1 MGPLLC
7 LPPYIM
13 PFPAFDLNMILP
25 LALFILTYLLLLPS
39 MRTQAGFEGTWI
51 GPEWRPEEDALV
63 QTLGQAGLP
72 QWLEGWWVVVPSYLG
87 FSVKGCKEDVL

>member
-1 MGPLLC
+1 
-7 LPPYIM
+7 M

-39 MRTQAGFEGTWI
+39 MRTQAGFEDTWI

-72 QWLEGWWVVVPSYLG
+72 QWLEGWWVVVPSYLE